1 MKLDLTPLE
10 DAVAQ
15 LEDGLVQYDSHVVRE
30 FPQIRNQM
38 RAGAIQAFEFTYEL
52 SVGMIKRH
60 LQQVSANPAEI
71 EELFFRDLIRRAW
84 QQGLLRSE
92 LDSWLRYRTNR
103 GTTSHTYND
112 ERAERVFQGIP
123 KFLEEARHLL
133 KELYARNERLE

>member
-10 DAVAQ
+10 HAVVQ

-60 LQQVSANPAEI
+60 LEQVSANPAEI

-123 KFLEEARHLL
+123 EFLEEARHLL
-133 KELYARNERLE
+133 KELHARNERLE

>member
-1 MKLDLTPLE
+1 MKMDLTPLE
-10 DAVAQ
+10 NSVAQ

-60 LQQVSANPAEI
+60 LEQVSANPSEI

-123 KFLEEARHLL
+123 EFLEEARHLL
-133 KELYARNERLE
+133 KELHARNERLE

>member
-1 MKLDLTPLE
+1 MKLDLSPLE
-10 DAVAQ
+10 NAVDQ
-15 LEDGLVQYDSHVVRE
+15 LGDGLVQYESHVVRE

-52 SVGMIKRH
+52 SVGMIKRY
-60 LQQVSANPAEI
+60 LEQVSANPAEI
-71 EELFFRDLIRRAW
+71 EELSFRDLIRRAW

-92 LDSWLRYRTNR
+92 LDSWIRHRANR

-123 KFLEEARHLL
+123 EFLEEARHLL
-133 KELYARNERLE
+133 KELQVRNERLD

>member
-10 DAVAQ
+10 NAVAQ
-15 LEDGLVQYDSHVVRE
+15 LEDALVQYDSHVVRE

-60 LQQVSANPAEI
+60 LEQVSANPAEI
-71 EELFFRDLIRRAW
+71 EELFFRGLIRRAW

-103 GTTSHTYND
+103 GPTSHTYND
-112 ERAERVFQGIP
+112 KRAERVFQGIP
-123 KFLEEARHLL
+123 EFLEEARHLL
-133 KELYARNERLE
+133 KELHARNERLE

>member
-10 DAVAQ
+10 NAVAQ

-60 LQQVSANPAEI
+60 LEQVSANPAEI

-123 KFLEEARHLL
+123 EFLEEARHLL
-133 KELYARNERLE
+133 KELHARNERLE

>member
-10 DAVAQ
+10 HAVAQ

-60 LQQVSANPAEI
+60 LEQVSANPAEI

-92 LDSWLRYRTNR
+92 LDSWLRYRTSR

-123 KFLEEARHLL
+123 EFLEEARHLL
-133 KELYARNERLE
+133 KELHARNERLE

>member
-1 MKLDLTPLE
+1 MKLDLSPIE

-15 LEDGLVQYDSHVVRE
+15 LEDALVQCDSEIVRQ

-52 SVGMIKRH
+52 SVKMTKRY
-60 LQQVSANPAEI
+60 LEQVSANPAEVD
-71 EELFFRDLIRRAW
+71 ELSFQDLIRRAG

-92 LDSWLRYRTNR
+92 LDAWMRHRANR

-112 ERAERVFQGIP
+112 ERAERVFRSIP
-123 KFLEEARHLL
+123 EFLEEVRHLL
-133 KELYARNERLE
+133 KELQAKNELLD

>member
-1 MKLDLTPLE
+1 MKLDLSPLE
-10 DAVAQ
+10 NAVTR

-52 SVGMIKRH
+52 SVGMIKRY
-60 LQQVSANPAEI
+60 LEQVSANPAEI
-71 EELFFRDLIRRAW
+71 EELSFRDLIRRAW

-92 LDSWLRYRTNR
+92 LDSWMRHRANR
-103 GTTSHTYND
+103 GITSHTYND

-123 KFLEEARHLL
+123 EFLEEARHLL
-133 KELYARNERLE
+133 KELQVGNERLD

>member
-10 DAVAQ
+10 HAVAQ

-60 LQQVSANPAEI
+60 LEQVSANPAEI
-71 EELFFRDLIRRAW
+71 EELYFRDLIRRAW

-112 ERAERVFQGIP
+112 ERAERVFQGILE
-123 KFLEEARHLL
+123 FLEEARHLL
-133 KELYARNERLE
+133 KELHARNERLE

>member
-15 LEDGLVQYDSHVVRE
+15 LENGLVQYDSDIVRE

-52 SVGMIKRH
+52 SVRMVKRY
-60 LQQVSANPAEI
+60 LEQVSANPAEI
-71 EELFFRDLIRRAW
+71 DELSFQDLIRRAG

-92 LDSWLRYRTNR
+92 LEAWMRHRASR
-103 GTTSHTYND
+103 GTTSHTYNN
-112 ERAERVFQGIP
+112 ERAERVFRSIP
-123 KFLEEARHLL
+123 EFLEEVRHLL
-133 KELYARNERLE
+133 QELQEKNELLD

>member
-15 LEDGLVQYDSHVVRE
+15 LEDGLVQLESDIVRE

-52 SVGMIKRH
+52 SVRLTKRY
-60 LQQVSANPAEI
+60 LEQVSANPAEI
-71 EELFFRDLIRRAW
+71 DELSFQDLIRRAG

-92 LDSWLRYRTNR
+92 LEAWMRYRASR
-103 GTTSHTYND
+103 GTTSHTYNE
-112 ERAERVFQGIP
+112 ERAERVFRDIP
-123 KFLEEARHLL
+123 EFLEEVRHLL
-133 KELYARNERLE
+133 RELQVRNESLD